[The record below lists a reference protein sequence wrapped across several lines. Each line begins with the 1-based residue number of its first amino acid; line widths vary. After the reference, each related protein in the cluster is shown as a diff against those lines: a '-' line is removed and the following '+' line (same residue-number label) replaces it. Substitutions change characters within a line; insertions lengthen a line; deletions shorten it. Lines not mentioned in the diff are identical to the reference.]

1 MRKMFVMVLMS
12 LLSTMNPTMSQEH
25 KQLTGIAIESFDSLP
40 SGKIKNEISCFVQK
54 AATKQERANKT
65 QVKKVPIGVFHDD
78 TINKIQSVVFEDG
91 SFFSSMPTVSI
102 AIGYGEGNNVFTG
115 ITGLAHGKIRY
126 GLEKKPFDDI
136 PNPYFSIDNKPNRIT
151 GWSKRRKPVVGN
163 WKVFR
168 SKDSYYTYIYF
179 KSEKDGYEVTWVIK
193 NYREYVTRVIDRLD

>member
-1 MRKMFVMVLMS
+1 MRKMFVMALMS
-12 LLSTMNPTMSQEH
+12 LLSIMNPTMSQEH
-25 KQLTGIAIESFDSLP
+25 KQFTGIATESFDSLP
-40 SGKIKNEISCFVQK
+40 SCRIKDEISCFVQK

-65 QVKKVPIGVFHDD
+65 LVKEVPLGVFHDD
-78 TINKIQSVVFEDG
+78 TINKIQSIVFEDG

-102 AIGYGEGNNVFTG
+102 AIGYGEGENVFTG

-163 WKVFR
+163 WKVYR
-168 SKDSYYTYIYF
+168 SKDNHYTYIYF
-179 KSEKDGYEVTWVIK
+179 RNERDGYEVTWVIK
-193 NYREYVTRVIDRLD
+193 NFREYVTRVIDKLD